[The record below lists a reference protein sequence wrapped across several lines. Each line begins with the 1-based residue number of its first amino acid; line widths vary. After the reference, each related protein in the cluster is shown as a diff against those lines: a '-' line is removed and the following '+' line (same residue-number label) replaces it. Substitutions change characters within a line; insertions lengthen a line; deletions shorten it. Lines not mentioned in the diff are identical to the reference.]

1 MYLKAIYL
9 ILIYLVSFMTHA
21 AWTPSQPVDPSKIL
35 YSAVEDRKS
44 GNYLRALEKH
54 IWFHHEALKHEQ
66 AFYGVRLSFALSYWV
81 DLAKEYEPALVAL
94 EKEAAEAEVKM
105 KRGTPCSRNDFHDFV
120 SIHRELGRI
129 EPVLDLFKYF
139 DVEDPKFA
147 AQNIDLAGPFLIKAE
162 EYALYAK
169 YLDPE
174 KDFERAREFY
184 EMNTEM
190 AKDPKY
196 GRDFLDYSVNSYI
209 ERVTTLIALLAVT
222 GKQEVAAEIAE
233 RSLMVMNSD
242 RLNKRVKSA
251 LDGEV
256 PKPWL

>member
-1 MYLKAIYL
+1 
-9 ILIYLVSFMTHA
+9 
-21 AWTPSQPVDPSKIL
+21 
-35 YSAVEDRKS
+35 
-44 GNYLRALEKH
+44 
-54 IWFHHEALKHEQ
+54 
-66 AFYGVRLSFALSYWV
+66 
-81 DLAKEYEPALVAL
+81 
-94 EKEAAEAEVKM
+94 
-105 KRGTPCSRNDFHDFV
+105 
-120 SIHRELGRI
+120 
-129 EPVLDLFKYF
+129 
-139 DVEDPKFA
+139 
-147 AQNIDLAGPFLIKAE
+147 
-162 EYALYAK
+162 
-169 YLDPE
+169 
-174 KDFERAREFY
+174 
-184 EMNTEM
+184 MNTEM